1 MRYCLLLSLLLCLS
15 GTGRAQTIQPG
26 TTQSGTS
33 DMARMRQ
40 WYDRETIY
48 LMGPNR
54 YVKNNVMYGG
64 HQQLKR
70 EFVISEG
77 GMQLYLRSRRMRN
90 IATVISLA
98 GSAGSIYSLV
108 TGNRNNVRTFFWISL
123 GTGLVSSTL
132 SMQANSQLGQAVWLR
147 NRDALILLEQQR

>member
-1 MRYCLLLSLLLCLS
+1 
-15 GTGRAQTIQPG
+15 
-26 TTQSGTS
+26 
-33 DMARMRQ
+33 MARVRQ

-54 YVKNNVMYGG
+54 YVKNNTLYSG

-70 EFVISEG
+70 EFVISQG

-108 TGNRNNVRTFFWISL
+108 TGNRNNVKTFFWISL

-132 SMQANSQLGQAVWLR
+132 TMQANSQLGQAVWLR
-147 NRDALILLEQQR
+147 NRDALILLEQQK